1 MDLWFASA
9 FLLFVAMFVLCL
21 IFIPDKPVDGRI
33 VSLEGEKERRTGID
47 RRKLY

>member
-1 MDLWFASA
+1 MDLLLVALI
-9 FLLFVAMFVLCL
+9 LLFVAMFVLCL

>member
-1 MDLWFASA
+1 MDLLHVALI
-9 FLLFVAMFVLCL
+9 LLFVAMFVLCL
-21 IFIPDKPVDGRI
+21 IFIPDKPVDGRR